1 MLCVQHLEMAEMQ
14 NSEIKNNHKMFQE
27 MSYVGIRRS
36 TKEYMN
42 HCKDETEYNRNDMQ
56 DIGNVTQKEGLEAG
70 FSCDCE
76 FAEPKH
82 PPVLFC
88 LAYFEELQSEWI

>member
-1 MLCVQHLEMAEMQ
+1 
-14 NSEIKNNHKMFQE
+14 MFQE
-27 MSYVGIRRS
+27 MSHVGIRRS
-36 TKEYMN
+36 IKEHMN
-42 HCKDETEYNRNDMQ
+42 HFKDETEYNRKDMQ
-56 DIGNVTQKEGLEAG
+56 DTGNVTQKGGLEDG